1 MEAYALFEHLH
12 LEMIGW
18 PTADRDEHITVLEG
32 IGYKVGLALCQRLCK
47 DKPRFKEELD
57 IIKFICQDF
66 WVSTFEFFYGGEM
79 KKNLESVFQKRSQLL
94 EDR

>member
-66 WVSTFEFFYGGEM
+66 WVSIFEFFYGGEM
-79 KKNLESVFQKRSQLL
+79 KKSRIFVSKRESTP
-94 EDR
+94 

>member
-66 WVSTFEFFYGGEM
+66 WVSSAYRGYQIRLYHLVIG
-79 KKNLESVFQKRSQLL
+79 
-94 EDR
+94 

>member
-66 WVSTFEFFYGGEM
+66 WVSFNSSIFYGGIIKEPRIFVS
-79 KKNLESVFQKRSQLL
+79 KKESIP
-94 EDR
+94 

>member
-66 WVSTFEFFYGGEM
+66 WVSSEPLYLRFPMLTPPRP
-79 KKNLESVFQKRSQLL
+79 VSQFA
-94 EDR
+94 